1 MFGHLCLGA
10 GLELD
15 GACRVEAARLRIY
28 YDIVYIYI
36 YIYMRIRESWCRPCK
51 YGSPGWRSAGQ

>member
-36 YIYMRIRESWCRPCK
+36 WAYTGIVV
-51 YGSPGWRSAGQ
+51 SAV